1 MEYKN
6 IYKIL
11 TIQEWSDAQKSKVI
25 NTDLDTKDGFV
36 HFSNANQLAASL
48 ELYFFDYEEVV
59 LLLPKM
65 DKIKPFLK
73 YEKANIN
80 SERSGFL
87 LICTEV
93 SRLIISNRYGKL
105 KEELLFYPNPFFL
118 RLSFKFARN

>member
-11 TIQEWSDAQKSKVI
+11 TLQEWSDAQKSKVI

-80 SERSGFL
+80 SERSGFFAHMYGSLTIDHIEQIWKIKRGAFILPKPIL
-87 LICTEV
+87 LEA
-93 SRLIISNRYGKL
+93 
-105 KEELLFYPNPFFL
+105 EF
-118 RLSFKFARN
+118 